1 MWRTHNCGEIRKE
14 EVDAEVTLAGWVHRR
29 RDHGGLI
36 FVDLRDRSG
45 LVQVVFSQEN
55 KELHTRAEQL
65 RAEYVISVKGKVV
78 PRSPETVNKEIP
90 TGESEVSAAALEIL
104 NTSKTPPIEI
114 ADLRT
119 EPDEMIRLKYRYL
132 DLRKNK
138 MRENLV
144 FRHKIVKAISDCLDE
159 RGFLEIETPFLT
171 KSTPEGARDFLVP
184 SRVNPG
190 RFYALPQSP
199 QLFKQILMI
208 AGMEKYYQIV
218 RCFRDEDLRADRQPE
233 FTQVDIELSFC
244 SEKEVIDTV
253 EKILVYTMQAL
264 EKDIDLYRG
273 KHIPKLS
280 VPFPKLTWDEA
291 MNRFGTDKPD
301 TRFGLELVDVSDL
314 MREVEFKVFKETVSK
329 GGVVKAI
336 NVKGGASFSRNETDS
351 LEEMAKKL
359 GAKGLAWVAISP
371 SGMKSPIVK
380 FFKVEE
386 MNAIVDQ
393 LKGENGDLLI
403 FVADKPKVANQVLG
417 QIRLELAKKLN
428 LLDKNSFHFL
438 WVTDFPLFEY
448 SETEKRWVS
457 NHHPFTAPHGSW
469 DDLEERFMQDPGA
482 IRAQAYDLILNGTE
496 IGGGSIRIH
505 RPDIQ
510 HKIFKL
516 LNLSEEETQRRFGFF
531 LEALEYGAPPH
542 GGIALGADRF
552 VMLLAGMESIRDV
565 IAFPKT
571 QSALCPLSGAPD
583 TVSPKQLE
591 EIHIKTIKG
600 ETLQ

>member
-1 MWRTHNCGEIRKE
+1 MWRTRNCGELRKTE
-14 EVDAEVTLAGWVHRR
+14 INTEVTLAGWVHRR

-36 FVDLRDRSG
+36 FIDLRDRSG
-45 LVQVVFSQEN
+45 LVQIVFSQQN
-55 KELHTRAEQL
+55 KELHTKAGQL

-78 PRSPETVNKEIP
+78 PRSPETVNKDLP
-90 TGESEVSAAALEIL
+90 TGEIEVSAAALEIL

-114 ADLRT
+114 ADPRT
-119 EPDEMIRLKYRYL
+119 EPDEMVRLKYRYI
-132 DLRKNK
+132 DLRKDR
-138 MRENLV
+138 MRENLI
-144 FRHKIVKAISDCLDE
+144 FRHKIIKAISDCLDSQ
-159 RGFLEIETPFLT
+159 GFLEIETPFLT

-199 QLFKQILMI
+199 QLFKQILMV

-233 FTQVDIELSFC
+233 FTQVDIEMSFC
-244 SEKEVIDTV
+244 SEKEVVNMV
-253 EKILVYTMQAL
+253 EEILVYTLLAL
-264 EKDIDLYRG
+264 EKDIDLFRG
-273 KHIPKLS
+273 IQIPKIS
-280 VPFPKLTWDEA
+280 APFPKLTWDEA
-291 MNRFGTDKPD
+291 MSRYGTDKPD
-301 TRFGLELVDVSDL
+301 TRFGLELVDISELV
-314 MREVEFKVFKETVSK
+314 REVEFKVFKDTVSK

-336 NVKGGASFSRNETDS
+336 NVKGGASFSRNETDN

-359 GAKGLAWVAISP
+359 GAKGLAWIAITP
-371 SGMKSPIVK
+371 SGVKSPIVK
-380 FFKVEE
+380 FFKVEQ
-386 MNAIVDQ
+386 MNAIVDH

-403 FVADKPKVANQVLG
+403 FVADKPQIANAVLG

-428 LLDKNSFHFL
+428 LLDKNNFHFL

-448 SETEKRWVS
+448 SENEKRWVS

-469 DDLEERFMQDPGA
+469 DDLEERFMKDPGA

-516 LNLSEEETQRRFGFF
+516 LNLSEEETRRRFGFF

-583 TVSPKQLE
+583 TVDPQQLK

-600 ETLQ
+600 E